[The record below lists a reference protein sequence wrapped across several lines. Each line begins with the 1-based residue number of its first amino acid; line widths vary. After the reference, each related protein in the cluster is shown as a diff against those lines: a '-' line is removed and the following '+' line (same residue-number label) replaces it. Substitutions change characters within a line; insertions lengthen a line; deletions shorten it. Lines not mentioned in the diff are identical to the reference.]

1 MTDDSL
7 TCQDHTALAMWAN
20 IYFWYPTN
28 HRTLGKTEH
37 YIYSDSSLT
46 PENSSI
52 FGLESAAN
60 QI

>member
-1 MTDDSL
+1 MMDDSL
-7 TCQDHTALAMWAN
+7 TCQDHTTLAMWAN
-20 IYFWYPTN
+20 ICFWSPTN
-28 HRTLGKTEH
+28 HRTFGKTED

-60 QI
+60 QV